1 MSYDKNML
9 KSLLSNLLDKRLK
22 RLEKKNID
30 EDNDLKYTKI
40 QFQKQEKLLN
50 LLSNNI
56 NDKKINNRKIS
67 FNDSLYNKSEL
78 IKHKG
83 SQNSNKFK
91 LSPKYSNKN
100 NNYRNALTPS
110 KSNCKYFKTTENWT
124 KKRTNKYNYVK
135 SRYMEE
141 TNNMHNIASKKNEIN
156 RKLCLTPEPHIK
168 RKKKINKNN
177 IQINFEPKKLNL
189 GKINIK
195 NTNNDKNLRKMYSL
209 KREQDK
215 EKNTIVSQ
223 IDLGEDEITF
233 VLKELRKEKI
243 EPNSDEENED
253 NYSENKNSDNSTSNS
268 NSNSLNL
275 KNQKTYYIIKNNETI
290 KLFGNFISSSEGKN
304 IALLISSFLDKKTKY
319 KFFSSC
325 KRLINLLKIE
335 LNKIYNDILKANKI
349 NSFINLNN
357 KINDLKKK
365 FINEDFEEIKYAF
378 KISDDSKKALEILD
392 DIKYNDIFKK
402 EYLEPPL
409 NNIIIIY
416 RIFFQLIDKE
426 ELIEIENDKK
436 FWNKTRKYILENNQ
450 NKLGTF
456 IKEYSSEFDFTKENI
471 YKVKKLVAGYE
482 DKLKPTIFEDICKT
496 TGLIAFIIKDALEY
510 SGLIPNDNKM
520 MPKIVI
526 NYLIYVKEILNH
538 CKEYIDFLKLE

>member
-9 KSLLSNLLDKRLK
+9 KYLLSNLLDKRLK

-83 SQNSNKFK
+83 SQNSKKFK

-156 RKLCLTPEPHIK
+156 RKLWLTPEPHIK
-168 RKKKINKNN
+168 KKKKINKNN

-268 NSNSLNL
+268 NSNSLNV

-349 NSFINLNN
+349 NSFMNLNN

-402 EYLEPPL
+402 EDLEPPL

-436 FWNKTRKYILENNQ
+436 FWNKTRNYILENNQ

-538 CKEYIDFLKLE
+538 CKEYIDFLK